1 MLRARKRPAELSQ
14 QLVPATRCPRAEP
27 YTMSVRKR
35 ASRMSMAATDF
46 AMRSMGGKAHVR

>member
-46 AMRSMGGKAHVR
+46 AIRSMGGKAHVR